1 MKVQQSRFKGAYVIN
16 CYSCCTYV
24 NNKPSLWK
32 LGLHNELVFI
42 WLSLIKMRV
51 VLERKIVSIE
61 TIMHNSGYQILVV
74 NCLQSFIFPLWAGLD
89 PKFSDGSI

>member
-1 MKVQQSRFKGAYVIN
+1 MKVQQSRFTGTYVIN

-42 WLSLIKMRV
+42 WLSLIKLRV
-51 VLERKIVSIE
+51 ILERKIVSIE
-61 TIMHNSGYQILVV
+61 TITHFRILDYSVV
-74 NCLQSFIFPLWAGLD
+74 DCLLSF
-89 PKFSDGSI
+89 